1 MVVVVVVISKVM
13 AYVYMLVHVL
23 KYLLAGCCIF
33 LSELSLVQ
41 DVDCVGLHEELHCVH
56 RL

>member
-1 MVVVVVVISKVM
+1 MALSSLVMVVVVVVISKVM

-33 LSELSLVQ
+33 F
-41 DVDCVGLHEELHCVH
+41 VGVVIGTRC
-56 RL
+56 